1 VSSKQE
7 VVANGHL
14 QVIGEVRNRR
24 CRGFWWDA
32 DGRPLRFADA
42 GEAWLLMVVRAVLGM
57 LAPAAGSKRTRA
69 GRSSARRS
77 ATRASV
83 AAERSPAADEIQKVG
98 APGGALLLGHLEA
111 GALEREAETIEDR
124 PRQEPTM
131 VLPRRL
137 LSRTSIIPCLS
148 VCCRRAGRD
157 FRRLYSS
164 SRGSGEAA
172 TWRLGSA

>member
-32 DGRPLRFADA
+32 DGKPLRFADA

-124 PRQEPTM
+124 PAQVRRPRWSKPPPSVDEKKSRLRSGLRKTERQL
-131 VLPRRL
+131 VASHAL
-137 LSRTSIIPCLS
+137 
-148 VCCRRAGRD
+148 A
-157 FRRLYSS
+157 
-164 SRGSGEAA
+164 
-172 TWRLGSA
+172 